1 MHEIENAIGQIEHVG
16 LAMRDMSGAHNL
28 FANKLRLPVADAPG
42 GRGEGFGVQAGGTM
56 LRVAPAEAPQ
66 HALGRPG
73 VNHVAIRVKSLEATR
88 QRLAQIGVK
97 LAANQPPGT
106 DGRKAL
112 WSEPQT
118 TVGIPLQFVEQPAG
132 LKFATRA
139 ANAFVERVDHLG
151 VAAHSHA
158 QARQLYVDQMG
169 YPVECMQIDSEVL
182 IPVETTSNDKYGSK
196 THVRPAIS
204 AIGSGLMA
212 LFVTVGDFDLEIMQ
226 PLGQA
231 NVRVPLG
238 TVPGTVGQDQ
248 GAIARF
254 LEKKGEGLLHIC
266 FKTLDIDNAIAQVS
280 AAGIKMIDPVARPG
294 GRGGLI
300 AFMDRRDTEGVL
312 MHFCERTP
320 L

>member
-1 MHEIENAIGQIEHVG
+1 MQEIENAIGQIEHVG
-16 LAMRDMSGAHNL
+16 LAMKDIDGAHEL
-28 FANKLRLPVADAPG
+28 FGRKLRLPVADGPG
-42 GRGEGFGVQAGGTM
+42 GRDRGFGVMAGGTM
-56 LRVAPAEAPQ
+56 LRVAPTDAPE

-73 VNHVAIRVKSLEATR
+73 VNHLAIRVKSLEATR
-88 QRLAQIGVK
+88 HRLAQIGVR
-97 LAANQPPGT
+97 LAADQPPGT

-112 WSEPQT
+112 WTDPLS
-118 TVGIPLQFVEQPAG
+118 TVGIPLQFVEQSAG
-132 LKFATRA
+132 LKFPARA
-139 ANAFVERVDHLG
+139 ADIFVERVDHLG
-151 VAAHSHA
+151 VAAHDHT
-158 QARQLYVDQMG
+158 QARQLYVDRMG
-169 YPVECMQIDSEVL
+169 YTVECMQIDSEVL

-204 AIGSGLMA
+204 AIGSGLLA

-266 FKTLDIDNAIAQVS
+266 FKTPDIANAIAQVT

-300 AFMDRRDTEGVL
+300 AFMDRRHTEGVL
-312 MHFCERTP
+312 MHFAERTP